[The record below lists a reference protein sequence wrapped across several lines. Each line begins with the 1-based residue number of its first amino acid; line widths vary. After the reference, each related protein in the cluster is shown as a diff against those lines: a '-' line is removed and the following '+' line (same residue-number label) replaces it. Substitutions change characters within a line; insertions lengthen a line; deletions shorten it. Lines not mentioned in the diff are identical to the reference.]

1 MATDGVKIIDGD
13 LAHDTYWGIMDLYD
27 SGVEIEEIR
36 KEMPFEIDINGDDF
50 SIEVFVTSYALAFW
64 ELGAISNEI
73 LGAVKSV
80 MTKGACVR
88 SWTESYGE
96 KAGKARQR
104 ELEKLWH
111 KINLDNSKIRNR
123 KKYRKV
129 SHFHF
134 NSDDL
139 LVFKTDDGSYRAVIC
154 ASIEQ
159 YRGECSYVLV
169 PTTISSK
176 IKPTPEDLMGYDIA
190 GHPIGARYEVSKMIQ
205 MQPGV
210 ENLWCLYPIYEPF
223 FFGLVQLGISH
234 KNMVG
239 VKPHLEKVGTLK
251 IKEGFKRTGIYS
263 VLSNIGDLVE
273 IFRDID
279 SDKMAFGKRFP
290 VRLVC
295 ELEG

>member
-64 ELGAISNEI
+64 ELGAISDKI

-80 MTKGACVR
+80 MTKGACVS
-88 SWTESYGE
+88 SWTERYGE

-134 NSDDL
+134 NTDDL
-139 LVFKTDDGSYRAVIC
+139 LVFKRDVAHTGPSFV
-154 ASIEQ
+154 
-159 YRGECSYVLV
+159 
-169 PTTISSK
+169 
-176 IKPTPEDLMGYDIA
+176 
-190 GHPIGARYEVSKMIQ
+190 
-205 MQPGV
+205 
-210 ENLWCLYPIYEPF
+210 
-223 FFGLVQLGISH
+223 
-234 KNMVG
+234 
-239 VKPHLEKVGTLK
+239 HL
-251 IKEGFKRTGIYS
+251 
-263 VLSNIGDLVE
+263 LSNIGASAVMYWFQQLSVARSSQHRK
-273 IFRDID
+273 I
-279 SDKMAFGKRFP
+279 
-290 VRLVC
+290 
-295 ELEG
+295 